1 MNLAYTRVATAAL
14 LLAGAS
20 LAAAQEPANLGEL
33 LDKGGKRLDAAEVK
47 VLLAGATSK
56 GLSLGGQLEF
66 ASSHAP
72 DGKLNSRA
80 YGMHPEV
87 NPNFFGTWMV
97 NDKGQLCFDLTP
109 NDPRLKP
116 AKGCNWWY
124 VLNNVHYIAAS
135 EDRGTVVR
143 SRKIER

>member
-20 LAAAQEPANLGEL
+20 MAAAQEPTNLGEL
-33 LDKGGKRLDAAEVK
+33 LDKGGKRLDGAELK
-47 VLLAGATSK
+47 ALLAGATSK
-56 GLSLGGQLEF
+56 GLSFTGQTEF
-66 ASSHAP
+66 VSTYAP
-72 DGKLNSRA
+72 NGKLNSRV

-97 NDKGQLCFDLTP
+97 NDKGQICFDVTP

-116 AKGCNWWY
+116 AKGCSYWY
-124 VLNNVHYIAAS
+124 SLNNAYYSAPT
-135 EDRGTVVR
+135 EERGAVVR

>member
-1 MNLAYTRVATAAL
+1 MNLACIRIATSTL

-20 LAAAQEPANLGEL
+20 TAAAQEPANLGEL
-33 LDKGGKRLDAAEVK
+33 LDKGGKRLDAAEIK
-47 VLLAGATSK
+47 VLLTGATSK
-56 GLSLGGQLEF
+56 GLSFSGQLEF
-66 ASSHAP
+66 NSTYAP

-97 NDKGQLCFDLTP
+97 NDKGQLCFDVTP

-116 AKGCNWWY
+116 AKGCSHWY
-124 VLNNVHYIAAS
+124 GLNNAYYTAPT
-135 EDRGTVVR
+135 EERGAVVR
-143 SRKIER
+143 LRKIER